1 MNDADAR
8 RRAPA
13 TERNRGPILDVLR
26 RVWDAPGC
34 ILEIASGSG
43 EHAIAFARALPH
55 LRWQPTDLDPGALAS
70 IDAWRDDAGLSNVSA
85 AVRLDVCETP
95 WPAFTATGLFC
106 ANMIHIAPWA
116 CTLALFD
123 GAARMLPAGA
133 RVVLYG
139 PFAIDGAH
147 TAPSN
152 AAFDRDLRSRD
163 ASWGVRDLAEV
174 LRVADNAGFREVERV
189 AMPANNLIVV
199 LARAADDGLRPPGA
213 QVIG

>member
-1 MNDADAR
+1 MSEQDAR

-13 TERNRGPILDVLR
+13 TERNRGPILEVLQ
-26 RVWDAPGC
+26 RVWAAPAS

-55 LRWQPTDLDPGALAS
+55 LQWQPTDVDDAALAS
-70 IDAWRDDAGLSNVSA
+70 IDAWREDAALTNVLPA
-85 AVRLDVCETP
+85 IRLDVRAPT
-95 WPAFTATGLFC
+95 WPSISATGLFC

-116 CTLALFD
+116 CTLGLFD
-123 GAARMLPAGA
+123 GAARLLPVDA

-163 ASWGVRDLAEV
+163 ASWGVRDLADV
-174 LRVADNAGFREVERV
+174 LRVAGEAGFREVERV
-189 AMPANNLIVV
+189 AMPANNLTVV
-199 LARAADDGLRPPGA
+199 LARAANTDAGRGPA